1 MIRQRVTR
9 HGGLLPLT
17 PQSELPGCCVP
28 RHRIGAIN
36 PATLHRW
43 TDHRSRWDLRF
54 KSAKAAVQKQRM
66 RDLAAG
72 GYELVG
78 PEEAPP
84 PSALAG
90 RRRRDGKG
98 VEGRKRVKG
107 VGLAIWSLWGSK
119 HDKMSVRREEGVLGR
134 MPGVV
139 VAGGAGEGGE
149 GLGARHFSDLER
161 QVKAVSDHHHHH
173 GWRGFGGRDGGRV
186 GEEGPPA
193 NRGDE
198 KIAKPDAAGL
208 SSPDGALDEQTAEP
222 DTTGLPSPDDAFE
235 TGVTGKRAI
244 IGGVATPF
252 SLRKEPETASMI
264 TLAPSADGRSTRPS
278 TAGSSSAVPAVT
290 VAVAE
295 DPRAVDSVGPE
306 DGKSRDQDGVTPG
319 FATPFMTPFLSPM
332 SLSERPGLERF
343 VTAEEEAPKASE

>member
-9 HGGLLPLT
+9 HGGLLPLA
-17 PQSELPGCCVP
+17 PQSDLPGCCVP

-139 VAGGAGEGGE
+139 VAGGGGE
-149 GLGARHFSDLER
+149 EGESLGARHFSDLER

-173 GWRGFGGRDGGRV
+173 HHGWRGFGGRDGRQV
-186 GEEGPPA
+186 GEEDPPA

-198 KIAKPDAAGL
+198 KTAGPDTAGL
-208 SSPDGALDEQTAEP
+208 L
-222 DTTGLPSPDDAFE
+222 SPDDAFE

-264 TLAPSADGRSTRPS
+264 TLAPSAEGRSTRPS
-278 TAGSSSAVPAVT
+278 TAGSSSAVPAPAG
-290 VAVAE
+290 AVAE

-343 VTAEEEAPKASE
+343 VTAEEGAPKASE